1 MKKHQNKIVYN
12 QKSKNTLI
20 KSTIINNNDN
30 SFREDYSLNKKKNHT
45 IFIEISNNPNNQNKQ
60 HYNNHFTHINKVNNN
75 LHKKTKTR
83 SSLSEKGKI
92 ETNEN
97 SPDKNNK
104 ILNVTYIKTINIQPK
119 RFKSKSP
126 KNSENT
132 KIGFNFHSQEDK
144 KEFIP

>member
-45 IFIEISNNPNNQNKQ
+45 IFIEISNNPNNQNEES

-75 LHKKTKTR
+75 LHKKPKTR
-83 SSLSEKGKI
+83 SSLSEKEKI
-92 ETNEN
+92 DTNEN
-97 SPDKNNK
+97 SSE
-104 ILNVTYIKTINIQPK
+104 KTVK
-119 RFKSKSP
+119 Y
-126 KNSENT
+126 
-132 KIGFNFHSQEDK
+132 
-144 KEFIP
+144 